1 MDEEGVDPHVYLYN
15 NKCHACSRRLQNDLD
30 GIWEIRKIV
39 AISLALYD
47 SPTHCRGGD
56 NNNNNNIS
64 YFTAHSSRTSV

>member
-15 NKCHACSRRLQNDLD
+15 KCQACSSRLQNDLD

-56 NNNNNNIS
+56 NNNNIS
-64 YFTAHSSRTSV
+64 HFTAHSLRTRV